1 MSRPYRCFV
10 ALALAVAASAGLLA
24 AAPGAGA
31 QDAFDQEI
39 SQAQADVQ
47 AAQAAAHEIHNKLV
61 ATQQQQAAVEQQV
74 AAVQAH
80 IAQIEAQI
88 PVLRAKARQLKKE
101 IRERAAVLYR
111 HSGPY
116 TPDETFSLNPTMR
129 TVRAKHL
136 GDAAAKSD
144 EDTRQQLKA
153 IAKALEAKK
162 QELAQQQAELAK
174 QQAQLAKIQNELTFE
189 QAELNKR
196 VQIANEALA
205 RAKAIG
211 ALRARGEP
219 VQGPTILTAA
229 QMAGWWRTRGYHFR
243 VSGINID
250 ELAQIFVEEGQAEG
264 VRGDFAFAQS
274 IVETGGFSASPSYN
288 FAGLGWCDSCSS
300 GSRFPSARDGV
311 RAQIQHL
318 LNYADS
324 SSRSWKLHHPPS
336 PYWYGSDPGR
346 AARNFDTFYAKGW
359 APTWNDMGHGN
370 WATDPHYSGKVLNV
384 YRDMVAYAQA
394 HG

>member
-1 MSRPYRCFV
+1 
-10 ALALAVAASAGLLA
+10 
-24 AAPGAGA
+24 
-31 QDAFDQEI
+31 
-39 SQAQADVQ
+39 
-47 AAQAAAHEIHNKLV
+47 
-61 ATQQQQAAVEQQV
+61 
-74 AAVQAH
+74 
-80 IAQIEAQI
+80 
-88 PVLRAKARQLKKE
+88 VLRAEARRLRKL

-116 TPDETFSLNPTMR
+116 TPDEAFPLNPSLR
-129 TVRAKHL
+129 NVRAKHL

-144 EDTRQQLKA
+144 EDNRQKLEA
-153 IAKALEAKK
+153 IAKQLEVKK
-162 QELAQQQAELAK
+162 QELAQQQTELAK
-174 QQAQLAKIQNELTFE
+174 QQASLAKLKDELVFE
-189 QAELNKR
+189 QAELQRR
-196 VQIANEALA
+196 VAIANEALA

-243 VSGINID
+243 VNGTTID
-250 ELAQIFVEEGQAEG
+250 GLAQIFVEEGQAEG

-274 IVETGGFSASPSYN
+274 IVETGGFSSSPSNN
-288 FAGLGWCDSCSS
+288 FAGLGWCDSCSY
-300 GSRFPSARDGV
+300 GSRFPTARDGV

-324 SSRSWKLHHPPS
+324 SSRAWKLHHPPS

-346 AARNFDTFYAKGW
+346 AAHNFDTFFAKGW

-370 WATDPHYSGKVLNV
+370 WATDPNYAGKVLKV